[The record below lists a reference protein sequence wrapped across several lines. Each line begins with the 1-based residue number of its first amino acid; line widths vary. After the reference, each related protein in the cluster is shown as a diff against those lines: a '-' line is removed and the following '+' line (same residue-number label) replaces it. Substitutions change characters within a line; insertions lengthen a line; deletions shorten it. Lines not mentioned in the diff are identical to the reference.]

1 MSPDDDQREL
11 SGDPEAGEEQDQE
24 AFLDEVVNSYI
35 QAQLEAGAA
44 EGKSSGEIEASF
56 NAASMILIVRML
68 SGQGKMPEGAELLR
82 ALAQATGASDAE
94 CRELCHV
101 FIAAGW
107 LDAAYVLTDKGRR
120 LAGIEI

>member
-1 MSPDDDQREL
+1 MSPDEDDQF
-11 SGDPEAGEEQDQE
+11 SGVPDADQEQDPE
-24 AFLDEVVNSYI
+24 AFLDEVVTSYI
-35 QAQLEAGAA
+35 QAQREAGEA

-101 FIAAGW
+101 FVAAGW

-120 LAGIEI
+120 LAGIES